1 MLNATWPDAIWGQPT
16 TSAASPAESRQSDTT
31 VRMRKLDRVD
41 ALEATRPVH
50 LPTAGEESHPGQRC
64 CA

>member
-50 LPTAGEESHPGQRC
+50 LPTAGE
-64 CA
+64 